1 MKSLHLLH
9 KSPNPAFF
17 NNHLRKGFAAV
28 FAAAMVLGLG
38 AESLM
43 AQGPYYPQAAAGTGS
58 PFEPNGTPVVNSPS
72 LLAIEGKLAATKTL
86 ILPAPLGKT
95 AATAAEYAAAV
106 QAVATDLA
114 NGVVVPGGVTL
125 ASLAADVAKFRSAG
139 WQGGAPQVQAGL
151 EAIAAGVIASGSGT
165 KVAQLTSA
173 IEAVAEVNPAAFAGQ
188 DLKLFLAKVAADTA
202 LVADV
207 KTLVAAALVK
217 AVTTP
222 VGMSVVDSSA
232 VALLFSNAAL
242 AVPAGPSKKALVEG
256 IATAGVAALVGAPA
270 LNSPS
275 NIELATNALV
285 NPALLIDLN
294 DMIVKIVAAAGASD
308 VTAGAIAQG
317 ALRYTGYRNAVSYG
331 VIKAAVGAGAYATD
345 LVDSYDTFNTSGA
358 GAAAGLVGGGKDP
371 VAVAAA
377 GAARWSGAAGVIV
390 KDTLTAAAPG
400 AGATAQAIVAR
411 AAAAAGTTTAA
422 LQIATINGAGF
433 GGATPADIAA
443 GVITGGPIGAAGG
456 AAKAVILAA
465 GLTPANATAI
475 GGAAITAA
483 TAVSLANAQDAY
495 ADIAYNLGSA
505 LKLPGAVGNARS
517 SAAVTAMVNAIGAGG
532 ATYIPVIAALAGNLN
547 QNAADIK
554 SAGLAADLAVNA
566 GANATP
572 INEGAALIPLILN
585 AYNPLGNYSA
595 TLSALST
602 PGTNARNLA
611 VLYAAS
617 LANSSDAVG
626 GLAAAIAKTG
636 TSVADLTKAAIS
648 ANRNLQQNLSLA
660 GEVAAFTKLNGA
672 GTNIQAYIGGKI
684 VSNPTLV
691 SDIATA
697 GTVVLPQ
704 FSHVIAH
711 TAGFNAPQQ
720 AYQAIAGI
728 INHSK
733 ITFTTGT
740 AGVDKLALGN
750 RPSAIAAIS
759 AGVTTGILESRDLSA
774 SAKQFALRDA
784 VRSVVIAV
792 VGATYNDVSAGA
804 GSFRRSNGLP
814 AGFTLG
820 PATGVA
826 GAVTGFVAQMAPP
839 VGSATPYDVSTDLQM
854 ALAAIKAASAVTLH
868 VEQAQA
874 AAQAFA
880 WVTGGSGV
888 QLAGAAAAIST
899 AFGGTAS
906 VTNAVNFGISEAIAG
921 TPGAGAGGLSNIPG
935 SFYLHNRASGTPV
948 SNIFSL

>member
-38 AESLM
+38 AQSLM

-58 PFEPNGTPVVNSPS
+58 PFEPNGTPVVNSPG
-72 LLAIEGKLAATKTL
+72 LLAIEVKLAATKTL

-188 DLKLFLAKVAADTA
+188 DLKLFLTKVGADTA

-217 AVTTP
+217 AVSTP
-222 VGMSVVDSSA
+222 VGMSVVDSNA

-256 IATAGVAALVGAPA
+256 IATAGVAALVGTPA

-317 ALRYTGYRNAVSYG
+317 ALRYAGYRNAVSYG
-331 VIKAAVGAGAYATD
+331 VIKVAVGAGAYATD

-433 GGATPADIAA
+433 GGAAPADIAA

-495 ADIAYNLGSA
+495 ADIAYNLGNA
-505 LKLPGAVGNARS
+505 LKLPGAVGDARS
-517 SAAVTAMVNAIGAGG
+517 AAAVTAMVGAIGGAGK
-532 ATYIPVIAALAGNLN
+532 YIPVVAALAGNLN
-547 QNAADIK
+547 QNALSIK
-554 SAGLAADLAVNA
+554 NA
-566 GANATP
+566 GIAAAPAFTTEITDAAALVPLLLNPYNPVGNYNATL
-572 INEGAALIPLILN
+572 A
-585 AYNPLGNYSA
+585 S
-595 TLSALST
+595 LSVA
-602 PGTNARNLA
+602 GTSDRNLA
-611 VLYAAS
+611 ILYAAS

-626 GLAAAIAKTG
+626 TLAAAIAKTTG
-636 TSVADLTKAAIS
+636 TTVSDLTKAAIS

-660 GEVAAFTKLNGA
+660 GEVASFTKTNGA

-684 VSNPTLV
+684 LSNPTLV

-697 GTVVLPQ
+697 STVVLPQ

-720 AYQAIAGI
+720 AYLAIAGI
-728 INHSK
+728 INHTK
-733 ITFTTGT
+733 ITSTTGV
-740 AGVDKLALGN
+740 AGVDRLALGN
-750 RPSAIAAIS
+750 RPSAVAAIS
-759 AGVTTGILESRDLSA
+759 AGVTTGILESRDLSP

-792 VGATYNDVSAGA
+792 VGAAYNDTSVGA

-814 AGFTLG
+814 AGFTLT

-826 GAVTGFVAQMAPP
+826 GAVTGFVAQMAPEI
-839 VGSATPYDVSTDLQM
+839 GSATPYNVSTDLQV

-868 VEQAQA
+868 VEEAQA

-880 WVTGGSGV
+880 WVTGGSVV
-888 QLAGAAAAIST
+888 QLAGSGATAAIIA
-899 AFGGTAS
+899 AFGGTAA

-921 TPGAGAGGLSNIPG
+921 TPGAGAGGLSNLPG